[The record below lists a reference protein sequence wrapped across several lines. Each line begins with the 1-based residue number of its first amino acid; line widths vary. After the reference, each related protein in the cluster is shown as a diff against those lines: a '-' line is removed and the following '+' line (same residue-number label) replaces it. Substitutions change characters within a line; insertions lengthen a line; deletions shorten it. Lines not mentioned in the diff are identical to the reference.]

1 MKSII
6 KNISQ
11 AIDSNCSTNI
21 RIKQGHD
28 KLVRITAVARFKQD
42 DKDPFFS
49 KWVTYN
55 YANRIYRDLYGKNIS
70 ESNNFQY

>member
-11 AIDSNCSTNI
+11 ALDSNWSTNI
-21 RIKQGHD
+21 RIKQGH

-49 KWVTYN
+49 KWVTYS